1 MKDRGRINKLNSDK
15 MDGFLMDNIIGKR
28 VKSISCK
35 NKFNNY
41 KSGIVVN
48 ETKNMIYILQN
59 DKKPPITS
67 VSKKEINLYKIILP
81 VGDYFINGK
90 TLLGRPEEKVNI
102 V

>member
-1 MKDRGRINKLNSDK
+1 MHKLNSDK
-15 MDGFLMDNIIGKR
+15 MDGFLMENIIGKR
-28 VKSISCK
+28 VKLLSCK

-48 ETKNMIYILQN
+48 ETKNMIYMLQN
-59 DKKPPITS
+59 DKKPQITR
-67 VSKKEINLYKIILP
+67 VSKKEINLYKIIVP
-81 VGDYFINGK
+81 GGDYFINGK

>member
-1 MKDRGRINKLNSDK
+1 MKERGRINKLNPDK
-15 MDGFLMDNIIGKR
+15 MDGFLMENIIGKR
-28 VKSISCK
+28 VKLLSCK

-41 KSGIVVN
+41 KSGIIVN
-48 ETKNMIYILQN
+48 ETKNMIYISQN
-59 DKKPPITS
+59 DKKPPITR

>member
-1 MKDRGRINKLNSDK
+1 MKERGRINKLNSGK
-15 MDGFLMDNIIGKR
+15 LDGFLIENIIGKHI
-28 VKSISCK
+28 KILSCK

-48 ETKNMIYILQN
+48 ETKNMIYMLQN
-59 DKKPPITS
+59 NKKPQITR

-81 VGDYFINGK
+81 IGDYFINGK
-90 TLLGRPEEKVNI
+90 TLLGRPEEKVSI

>member
-1 MKDRGRINKLNSDK
+1 MKERGRINKLNSDK
-15 MDGFLMDNIIGKR
+15 VDGSLMENIIGKR
-28 VKSISCK
+28 VKLLSCK

-41 KSGIVVN
+41 KSGMVVN
-48 ETKNMIYILQN
+48 ETKNMIYMLQN
-59 DKKPPITS
+59 DNEPRITR